1 MGRRLRYCK
10 RVAITLSVAAA
21 AGPVA
26 QKELIVCIQINSPR
40 ARHPIALI
48 DRILP
53 ALRRH
58 PDGSTSRT
66 LPDYSPASGPKS

>member
-1 MGRRLRYCK
+1 LIRQGIR
-10 RVAITLSVAAA
+10 AADIAAA

-26 QKELIVCIQINSPR
+26 QKELIVCMQINSPR
-40 ARHPIALI
+40 ERHPIELI

-58 PDGSTSRT
+58 SDGSIS
-66 LPDYSPASGPKS
+66 